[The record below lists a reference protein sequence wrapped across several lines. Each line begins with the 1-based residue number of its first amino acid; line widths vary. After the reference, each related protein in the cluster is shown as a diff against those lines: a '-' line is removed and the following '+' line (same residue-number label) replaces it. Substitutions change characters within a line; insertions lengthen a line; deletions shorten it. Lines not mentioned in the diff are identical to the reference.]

1 MMYDPNDIIFL
12 DFLIFMSKIN
22 LLYYNWETETLWL
35 SHVFW
40 LLSYNRET
48 GVTIVTIIITFSK
61 FCHSL
66 VVSINDCGAKGQ
78 QFNPAHWKLSMHVMV
93 VANCFN
99 DLYEIIVQIYCWQRD
114 TSLSRD
120 HSGLKT

>member
-12 DFLIFMSKIN
+12 DF
-22 LLYYNWETETLWL
+22 
-35 SHVFW
+35 FW

-66 VVSINDCGAKGQ
+66 VVSITDCGAKGQ
-78 QFNPAHWKLSMHVMV
+78 Q
-93 VANCFN
+93 
-99 DLYEIIVQIYCWQRD
+99 
-114 TSLSRD
+114 
-120 HSGLKT
+120 